1 MPADLRT
8 RAIVLRRTNYGE
20 SDRILNFLTP
30 TGKIAA
36 LARGVRKEK
45 SRLAGGIE
53 LFSVADI
60 VVHQGRASLATLTS
74 AKMLEF
80 YQNLLVDLPRL
91 ELASTCLKRLDRAAE
106 QIDSP
111 EHFEL
116 LLQVLKNLN
125 RGADLNLISAWF
137 HLNLQRIAGEELN
150 LICDVSGQPLSPEQ
164 SYFWDAPESALRP
177 DPKGNISAREIKFAR
192 FLLTNRL
199 AAATKIEGFAEILP
213 RITPLLNS

>member
-80 YQNLLVDLPRL
+80 YQNLLVDWPRL

-125 RGADLNLISAWF
+125 RGADLNLVSTWF
-137 HLNLQRIAGEELN
+137 NLNLQRIAGEELN

-213 RITPLLNS
+213 RISPLLNS